1 MCGII
6 GIMGKADVAFDVYR
20 GLLAL
25 QHRGQDSAG
34 IACFDKVRINLKK
47 GVGLV
52 SEVFTDSN
60 LSLLKGKTA
69 IGHVRYATAGS
80 TPKLDSQP
88 FVVDIP
94 HAMAIAH
101 NGNAI
106 NYQDWDEH
114 FKDRTESCCDS
125 EVLLHL
131 FSEKLNGDRQL
142 TVDKIF
148 DAVKAFMAE
157 VNGSYGIVCL
167 VENLGLLAFRDPH
180 ANRPLAMGR
189 RGADVAFAS
198 ESVAFD
204 AMGFDMVR
212 DLKGGEAIF
221 VESDG
226 TIHEKSLLP
235 KPAKHC
241 MFEWVYFA
249 RPDSTLDGK
258 SVYEVRIALG
268 KELGKAIQKDSAGK
282 MQGQNGLSMPDVVI
296 PVPDTSRPAAL
307 GLAEQ
312 TGISLQEGLIKNRY
326 IGRTFIMPTQEGRER
341 AMNVKLNT
349 VTSVVKGKDVL
360 LVDDSIVRG
369 TTAKKIV
376 GVVKKEAKSVHLA
389 STCPPIQYPCFYGID
404 FPIQSELV
412 AYTEKNLDGIRK
424 KLGADGL
431 TYQSLDGLKRAIGL
445 PGLCTA
451 CLDGHYPTPIPD
463 AMRKK
468 LELSRSAER
477 KKVET
482 HYA

>member
-1 MCGII
+1 
-6 GIMGKADVAFDVYR
+6 MGQANVSFDVYR

-47 GVGLV
+47 GVGHV
-52 SEVFTDSN
+52 SEVFSDAN
-60 LSLLKGKTA
+60 LALLKGKAA
-69 IGHVRYATAGS
+69 IAHVRYATAGS

-94 HAMAIAH
+94 HAIAIAH

-106 NYQDWDEH
+106 NYLDWQH
-114 FKDRTESCCDS
+114 AFSDRTESCCDT

-131 FSEKLNGDRQL
+131 FSEKLNGEKNL
-142 TVDKIF
+142 TVEKIF
-148 DAVKAFMAE
+148 EAVQAFMKE
-157 VNGSYGIVCL
+157 VNGSYAIVAL
-167 VENLGLLAFRDPH
+167 VENLGILAFRDPH
-180 ANRPLAMGR
+180 ANRPLVLGR
-189 RGADVAFAS
+189 RGSDVAFAS

-204 AMGFDMVR
+204 AMGFELVR

-221 VESDG
+221 VEPDG
-226 TIHEKSLLP
+226 TLHEKLLLP
-235 KPAKHC
+235 KAPRHC

-249 RPDSTLDGK
+249 RPDSQLEGK

-268 KELGKAIQKDSAGK
+268 KELGKA
-282 MQGQNGLSMPDVVI
+282 MQAAHATADVVV

-312 TGISLQEGLIKNRY
+312 TNIKMQEGLIKNRY
-326 IGRTFIMPTQEGRER
+326 IGRTFIMPTQESREK

-349 VTSVVKGKDVL
+349 VTPVVKDKDVL

-369 TTAKKIV
+369 TTARRIV

-389 STCPPIQYPCFYGID
+389 STCPPIKYPCFYGID

-412 AYTEKNLDGIRK
+412 AFQEKTPEGIRK
-424 KLGADGL
+424 KLAVDGL
-431 TYQSLDGLKRAIGL
+431 TYQSLEGLKKAIGV

-451 CLDGHYPTPIPD
+451 CLDGDYPTEIPD
-463 AMRKK
+463 ALRAK
-468 LELSRSAER
+468 LETARSTER
-477 KKVET
+477 KKVEKE
-482 HYA
+482 YA

>member
-6 GIMGKADVAFDVYR
+6 GITGQSNVAFDVYR

-60 LSLLKGKTA
+60 LALLKGHAA

-94 HAMAIAH
+94 HAIAFAH

-106 NYQDWDEH
+106 NYLDWQNA
-114 FKDRTESCCDS
+114 FSDRTESCCDT

-131 FSEKLNGDRQL
+131 FSEKLNGEKHL
-142 TVDKIF
+142 TVEKVF
-148 DAVKAFMAE
+148 QAVEGFMAQ
-157 VNGSYGIVCL
+157 VNGSYAIVCL

-180 ANRPLAMGR
+180 AIRPLVMGK
-189 RGADVAFAS
+189 RGQDVAFAS

-204 AMGFDMVR
+204 AMGFNFLR
-212 DLKGGEAIF
+212 DLKAGEAVF
-221 VESDG
+221 VTSDG
-226 TIHEKSLLP
+226 QIHQEVLLERGP
-235 KPAKHC
+235 RHC

-249 RPDSTLDGK
+249 RPDSQLEGK
-258 SVYEVRIALG
+258 SVYDVRIALG
-268 KELGKAIQKDSAGK
+268 KELGKAVQK
-282 MQGQNGLSMPDVVI
+282 QNAAVDVVV

-307 GLAEQ
+307 GLSEQ
-312 TGISLQEGLIKNRY
+312 SKLPMQEGLIKNRY
-326 IGRTFIMPTQEGRER
+326 IGRTFIMPTQESREK

-349 VTSVVKGKDVL
+349 VSSVVKDKNVL

-369 TTAKKIV
+369 TTARKIV
-376 GVVKKEAKSVHLA
+376 SVVKKEAKSVHLA
-389 STCPPIQYPCFYGID
+389 STCPPIKYPCFYGID

-412 AYTEKNLDGIRK
+412 AFQEKNVEGIK
-424 KLGADGL
+424 TALSADAL
-431 TYQSLDGLKRAIGL
+431 TYQTLDGLKKAIDL

-451 CLDGHYPTPIPD
+451 CLNGDYPTPIPLEL
-463 AMRKK
+463 RQK
-468 LELSRSAER
+468 LEECRLIER
-477 KKVET
+477 KKVEKN
-482 HYA
+482 HA

>member
-1 MCGII
+1 VCGII
-6 GIMGKADVAFDVYR
+6 GIMGQQNVSFDVYR

-47 GVGLV
+47 GVGHV
-52 SEVFTDSN
+52 SEVFSDAN
-60 LSLLKGKTA
+60 LALLKGKAA

-94 HAMAIAH
+94 HAIAFAH

-106 NYQDWDEH
+106 NYLDWQH
-114 FKDRTESCCDS
+114 AFSDRTESCCDT

-131 FSEKLNGDRQL
+131 FSEKLNGEKHL
-142 TVDKIF
+142 TVEKVF
-148 DAVKAFMAE
+148 DAVQAFMKE
-157 VNGSYGIVCL
+157 VNGSYAIVAL
-167 VENLGLLAFRDPH
+167 VENLGILAFRDPH
-180 ANRPLAMGR
+180 ANRPLALGR

-204 AMGFDMVR
+204 AMGFELVR
-212 DLKGGEAIF
+212 DIKAGEAVF
-221 VESDG
+221 VESNG
-226 TIHEKSLLP
+226 TIHEKVLL
-235 KPAKHC
+235 AKASRHC

-249 RPDSTLDGK
+249 RPDSQLEGK

-268 KELGKAIQKDSAGK
+268 KELGKAMQKQGSSA
-282 MQGQNGLSMPDVVI
+282 DVVV

-312 TGISLQEGLIKNRY
+312 TKIPMQEGLIKNRY
-326 IGRTFIMPTQEGRER
+326 IGRTFIMPTQESREK

-349 VTSVVKGKDVL
+349 VTPVVKDKNVL

-369 TTAKKIV
+369 TTAKRIV

-389 STCPPIQYPCFYGID
+389 STCPPIKYPCFYGID

-412 AYTEKNLDGIRK
+412 AFQEKSEEGIRK
-424 KLGADGL
+424 KLAADGL
-431 TYQSLDGLKRAIGL
+431 TYQSLEGLRKAIGV

-451 CLDGHYPTPIPD
+451 CLDGDYPTDIPD
-463 AMRKK
+463 ALRNK
-468 LELSRSAER
+468 LESARSSER
-477 KKVET
+477 KKVEQE
-482 HYA
+482 YA

>member
-6 GIMGKADVAFDVYR
+6 GIMGQQNVSFDVYR

-52 SEVFTDSN
+52 SEVFSDAN
-60 LSLLKGKTA
+60 LALLKGRAA

-94 HAMAIAH
+94 HAIAFAH

-106 NYQDWDEH
+106 NYLDWQSAYS
-114 FKDRTESCCDS
+114 DRTESCCDT

-131 FSEKLNGDRQL
+131 FSEKLNGEKHL
-142 TVDKIF
+142 TVEKVF
-148 DAVKAFMAE
+148 DAVQAFMKE
-157 VNGSYGIVCL
+157 VIGSYAIVAL
-167 VENLGLLAFRDPH
+167 VENLGILAFRDPH
-180 ANRPLAMGR
+180 ANRPLVLGR
-189 RGADVAFAS
+189 RGSDVAFAS

-204 AMGFDMVR
+204 AMGFDLVR
-212 DLKGGEAIF
+212 DLKAGEAMFIEYSG
-221 VESDG
+221 VV
-226 TIHEKSLLP
+226 HEKILLP
-235 KPAKHC
+235 KAPRHC

-249 RPDSTLDGK
+249 RPDSQLEGK

-268 KELGKAIQKDSAGK
+268 KELGKAMKNQK
-282 MQGQNGLSMPDVVI
+282 PDVVV

-312 TGISLQEGLIKNRY
+312 IQVPMQEGLIKNRY
-326 IGRTFIMPTQEGRER
+326 IGRTFIMPTQESRER

-349 VTSVVKGKDVL
+349 VTPVVKDKDVL

-369 TTAKKIV
+369 TTARKIV

-412 AYTEKNLDGIRK
+412 AYQEKDVEGIRK
-424 KLGADGL
+424 KLAADGL
-431 TYQSLDGLKRAIGL
+431 TYQSLEGLRKAIGVS
-445 PGLCTA
+445 GLCTA
-451 CLDGHYPTPIPD
+451 CLDGDYPTSIPE
-463 AMRKK
+463 ALRNK
-468 LELSRSAER
+468 LESARTSER
-477 KKVET
+477 KKVQQE
-482 HYA
+482 YA

>member
-6 GIMGKADVAFDVYR
+6 GILGQQNVAFDVYR

-52 SEVFTDSN
+52 SEVFTDAN
-60 LSLLKGKTA
+60 LALLKGKA
-69 IGHVRYATAGS
+69 AVGHVRYATAGS

-94 HAMAIAH
+94 HAIAIAH

-106 NYQDWDEH
+106 NYLDWQAAYS
-114 FKDRTESCCDS
+114 DRTESCCDT

-131 FSEKLNGDRQL
+131 FSEKLNGERHL
-142 TVDKIF
+142 TVEKVF
-148 DAVKAFMAE
+148 DAVHAFMKE
-157 VNGSYGIVCL
+157 VNGSYAIVCL

-180 ANRPLAMGR
+180 ANRPLVLGR
-189 RGADVAFAS
+189 RGSDVAFAS

-204 AMGFDMVR
+204 AMGFDLVR
-212 DLKGGEAIF
+212 DLKAGEAVF
-221 VESDG
+221 VEYSG
-226 TIHEKSLLP
+226 KIHEKTLL
-235 KPAKHC
+235 AKGPRHC

-249 RPDSTLDGK
+249 RPDSTLEGK

-268 KELGKAIQKDSAGK
+268 KELGKAIQKQKSTA
-282 MQGQNGLSMPDVVI
+282 DVVV

-307 GLAEQ
+307 GLSEQ
-312 TGISLQEGLIKNRY
+312 TDIPMQEGLIKNRY
-326 IGRTFIMPTQEGRER
+326 IGRTFIMPTQESREK

-360 LVDDSIVRG
+360 LVDDSVVRG
-369 TTAKKIV
+369 TTAKRIV

-404 FPIQSELV
+404 FPIQTELV
-412 AYTEKNLDGIRK
+412 AFQEKTTDGIRK
-424 KLGADGL
+424 KLSADAL
-431 TYQSLDGLKRAIGL
+431 TYQSIEGLKKAIGV

-451 CLDGHYPTPIPD
+451 CLDGDYPTAIP
-463 AMRKK
+463 AELRQK
-468 LELSRSAER
+468 LELSRTAER
-477 KKVET
+477 KKTEKE
-482 HYA
+482 YA

>member
-6 GIMGKADVAFDVYR
+6 GIMGKTDVAFDVYR

-52 SEVFTDSN
+52 TEVFTDAN
-60 LSLLKGKTA
+60 LSLLKGKAA
-69 IGHVRYATAGS
+69 IGHVRYGTAGS
-80 TPKLDSQP
+80 TPLLDMSP

-94 HAMAIAH
+94 HAIAFAH
-101 NGNAI
+101 NGNTV
-106 NYQDWDEH
+106 NLPDLEKP
-114 FKDRTESCCDS
+114 FKDRAQSCCDS

-131 FSEKLNGDRQL
+131 FSEKLNGGSL
-142 TVDKIF
+142 TIPGVF
-148 DAVKAFMAE
+148 DAVRAFMKE
-157 VNGSYGIVCL
+157 VNGSYSIVCL
-167 VENLGLLAFRDPH
+167 VENIGLLAFRDPR
-180 ANRPLAMGR
+180 ANRPLVLGK
-189 RGADVAFAS
+189 RGGDIAFAS

-204 AMGFDMVR
+204 AMGFELIR
-212 DLKGGEAIF
+212 DLKPGEAVF
-221 VESDG
+221 VQSDG
-226 TIHEKSLLP
+226 TIHERTLMAE
-235 KPAKHC
+235 KPRHC

-249 RPDSTLDGK
+249 RPDSVLEGK

-268 KELGKAIQKDSAGK
+268 KELGKAVMKNLKENVAG
-282 MQGQNGLSMPDVVI
+282 QPQADVVI

-312 TGISLQEGLIKNRY
+312 IKVPMQEGLIKNRY
-326 IGRTFIMPTQEGRER
+326 IGRTFIMPTQESRER

-349 VTSVVKGKDVL
+349 VSVVVKDRDVL
-360 LVDDSIVRG
+360 LVDDSVVRG
-369 TTAKKIV
+369 TTAKRIV
-376 GVVKKEAKSVHLA
+376 GVVKKEAKTVHLA

-404 FPIQSELV
+404 FPIQNELV
-412 AYTEKNLDGIRK
+412 AHQEKDVDGIRK

-431 TYQSLDGLKRAIGL
+431 TYQGIEGLRKAIGV

-451 CLDGHYPTPIPD
+451 CLDGDYPTEIPEVI
-463 AMRKK
+463 RKK
-468 LELSRSAER
+468 LEAFRSDER
-477 KKVET
+477 RKVEK